1 MRVWSEKN
9 GSVDVTVYGF
19 SFIDNLIVVL
29 GGLIVLLGCVVSLAV
44 IS

>member
-9 GSVDVTVYGF
+9 GRADVTVYGF
-19 SFIDNLIVVL
+19 SLVDYLIVVL
-29 GGLIVLLGCVVSLAV
+29 GGVIVLLGCIVSLAV